1 MTHREYLK
9 SIGMTDAKIA
19 EMETAFGPDLMTK
32 AFEAP
37 LQQLAEA
44 QRQVTEATAKKEEF
58 ETFYQTEV
66 LPKVSTV
73 YQDAINMRT
82 QNAALTER
90 LKAAKEYGFLSD
102 EAASGI
108 VPGTP
113 PGSPVQVPG
122 SPAAPG
128 APASGA
134 PDSRYVS
141 ASDFTRQV
149 TEIPAMLGRLTKMSN
164 EHFSLFGAPLLD
176 VDELI
181 GEAQR
186 RKVNV
191 QQVWSEKYKVEDKR
205 KEITA
210 AASAAHDRQVA
221 EEAVRKYASDHGQPF
236 TRPGV
241 VSTASRFVS
250 KSTDDVRQPWKGS
263 RERKEARKSALLEA
277 YNKGGAQVQ

>member
-1 MTHREYLK
+1 
-9 SIGMTDAKIA
+9 MTDAKIA
-19 EMETAFGPDLMTK
+19 EMETAFGPDLITK
-32 AFEAP
+32 AFEGP
-37 LQQLAEA
+37 LNQLAEA
-44 QRQVTEATAKKEEF
+44 QRQVTEATEKRESF
-58 ETFYQTEV
+58 ETFYHDEV

-113 PGSPVQVPG
+113 PGNPIPG

-205 KEITA
+205 KEITS

-263 RERKEARKSALLEA
+263 RERKEARRGALLEA

>member
-19 EMETAFGPDLMTK
+19 ELETAFGQDLITK
-32 AFEAP
+32 AFEGP
-37 LQQLAEA
+37 LQQLTEA
-44 QRQVTEATAKKEEF
+44 QRQVTEATTKREEF
-58 ETFYQTEV
+58 ETFYQNEV

-82 QNAALTER
+82 QNAALNER

-102 EAASGI
+102 EAATGV

-113 PGSPVQVPG
+113 PGNPVPG
-122 SPAAPG
+122 SPGAPG
-128 APASGA
+128 AAASGA
-134 PDSRYVS
+134 LDTRYVPADKFAS
-141 ASDFTRQV
+141 AITDM
-149 TEIPAMLGRLTKMSN
+149 PAMLGRLTKMSN

-176 VDELI
+176 VDDLI
-181 GEAQR
+181 TEAQR

-191 QQVWSEKYKVEDKR
+191 QQVWNEKYKVEDKR

-210 AASAAHDRQVA
+210 ATAATHDRQVA

-236 TRPGV
+236 TRPGIP
-241 VSTASRFVS
+241 STASRFVS
-250 KSTDDVRQPWKGS
+250 KSSEDVRQPWKGS
-263 RERKEARKSALLEA
+263 RDRKEARRGALLEA
-277 YNKGGAQVQ
+277 YNTGGAAKVQ